1 MSFENPIALEGGTM
15 MTSLS
20 QIDVRALELDP
31 VVFEPLPSI
40 HDLSPLATAVNLGC
54 GGSGGPS
61 SSRGH
66 GGGDSSGSHHHQ
78 ASNSYFQQNNHHV
91 GGGLPN
97 AVPFSTKD
105 TQIYAH
111 DWFGKLFNF

>member
-1 MSFENPIALEGGTM
+1 M
-15 MTSLS
+15 MTSQS
-20 QIDVRALELDP
+20 QIDVGALKLDP
-31 VVFEPLPSI
+31 VVVEPLPSF
-40 HDLSPLATAVNLGC
+40 HDLSPFATAVNLGGG

-66 GGGDSSGSHHHQ
+66 GGEDTSGSHHHQ
-78 ASNSYFQQNNHHV
+78 SSNSYFQQNNHRV
-91 GGGLPN
+91 EGGLPN
-97 AVPFSTKD
+97 AVPFSTKV